1 MTPSTHRG
9 LDAREAATLGVLSAV
24 WGASFLFIKVAVDDV
39 GPVGVALSRLVL
51 ATATIGGWLLLRRGL
66 AGVRAMVRGI
76 RPADAV
82 LFAATGSALPFLL
95 IAWSETRITS
105 SLAGILNASIPLM
118 TAGLALHLRAP
129 DRIRGWRSGGL
140 LLGFGG
146 VALVAGGHLAGQP
159 AGVGALLLAA
169 FFYSASAQLA
179 RRRFAAVESQAVALI
194 QVGVGMLLVLPT
206 LLLDP
211 PSGLPDANA
220 VAALIGLGVGGTGF
234 AYFLYYSLVSSAGP
248 QHAVAVT
255 YLVPVAAVIYGRV
268 FLHEPVAVSSLI
280 GMALIL
286 TGQLI
291 TALPGRPA
299 QDTAVVSTATM
310 KRLLENP

>member
-1 MTPSTHRG
+1 MTSSTHRG
-9 LDAREAATLGVLSAV
+9 LDRREAATLGLLSAV

-39 GPVGVALSRLVL
+39 GPVGVALGRLAL
-51 ATATIGGWLLLRRGL
+51 ATATIGGWLLLRRGP
-66 AGVRAMVRGI
+66 AGVRAMLRGI

-118 TAGLALHLRAP
+118 TAGLALWLRAP
-129 DRIRGWRSGGL
+129 DRLRGWRSGGL

-146 VALVAGGHLAGQP
+146 VALVAGGHLAGEP
-159 AGVGALLLAA
+159 AGVGAMLLGA
-169 FFYSASAQLA
+169 FFYSASAHVA
-179 RRRFAAVESQAVALI
+179 RRRFAGVESQAVALV
-194 QVGVGMLLVLPT
+194 QVGVGMLLALPT

-268 FLHEPVAVSSLI
+268 FLHEPLSATSLA

-286 TGQLI
+286 AGQLVTSLPARSAQ
-291 TALPGRPA
+291 TAPLQSA
-299 QDTAVVSTATM
+299 ATM
-310 KRLLENP
+310 